1 MPDVDFKVDVTTGDL
16 AWDGDSI
23 SCVAGIEL
31 TTQRVLTGL
40 KIFAEELL
48 LIVMDDVG
56 TPYWQMVLTDQ
67 PRTNLI
73 EAMLRKRI
81 LDDED
86 IERLDTFTMTVDTRT
101 RTLTV
106 SFRAISFYGLVS
118 AALVLP

>member
-31 TTQRVLTGL
+31 TPQRVLTGL

-56 TPYWQMVLTDQ
+56 TPYWQKLLTDQ

-106 SFRAISFYGLVS
+106 SFRAISIYGLVS
-118 AALVLP
+118 GSIQI

>member
-106 SFRAISFYGLVS
+106 SFRAISIYGLVS